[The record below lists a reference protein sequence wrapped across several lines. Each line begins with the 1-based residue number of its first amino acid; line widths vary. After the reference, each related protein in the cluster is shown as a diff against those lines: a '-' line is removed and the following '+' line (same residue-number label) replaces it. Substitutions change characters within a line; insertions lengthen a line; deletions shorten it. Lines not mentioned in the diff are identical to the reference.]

1 MLTLAMPD
9 AFNGFPKAE
18 RCGVALHLRRCCTR
32 VRCLL
37 RGVRGHGA
45 ARALLHGAL
54 LHGFKCQHAHG
65 RACR

>member
-32 VRCLL
+32 MRCLL
-37 RGVRGHGA
+37 RGVRG
-45 ARALLHGAL
+45 HGAL